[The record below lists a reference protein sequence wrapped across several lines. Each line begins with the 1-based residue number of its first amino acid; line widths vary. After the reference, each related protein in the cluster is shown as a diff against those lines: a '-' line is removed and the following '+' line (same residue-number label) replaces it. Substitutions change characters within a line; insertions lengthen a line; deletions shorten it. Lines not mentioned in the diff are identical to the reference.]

1 MVGIQKSKIRK
12 TNLYELFKV
21 IFYKPKTL
29 VAVLIYFAFLG
40 GSSTQSQ
47 ESPNYYQ
54 GIKNHLQNEYGLH
67 GGYFISPENEDEA
80 VDTFIALQKWVSD
93 IHKYHIDEFPFDK
106 VLKIRIDKGI
116 PQSWEINTKL
126 PIDHVNKN
134 DAILITFWLRNLW
147 AQAEK
152 GLVVVDFA
160 GNKVPVAPKHN
171 DWQQYFIRI
180 KANIEGVNQL
190 SLELGAQA
198 QELEVAGLAVLNYGN
213 ENLDNLPQTD
223 IISYR
228 KPSPEWYQAA
238 NERITWHRQGKLQ
251 IRVVDGNGNPIPN
264 ANVDLNMLKHSFGF
278 GTAVAAWRLTDENF
292 LEDNEIYRQK
302 ILDLDGKGHGFNLA
316 VLENCLKWGLWET
329 NASCPT
335 NSKKAISWLSHQGI
349 STRGHAIIWEDW
361 QSENSGVVPKG
372 VWQAIQDKN
381 GDYLRAASLERISS
395 ILGEPG
401 IQGKIKDWDVLNES
415 VLDNAFAATVGE
427 DIHKEWFSL
436 AKSVAPDVR
445 RVISDTNILAC
456 GGLCIGAQERFYGII
471 FNLGNDN
478 FEGIGMQSH
487 INYPLGSLEHIYGVL
502 DGFSQTFPGKDL
514 IITEFD
520 ISIGNEQLAA
530 EYFRDFLITAFSH
543 PAVSDFLIWGF
554 WDLAHWLGD
563 APLFRQDWSLKPA
576 GEVFIDLVFNQWWT
590 NEFGTTNEN
599 GEFFANGYLG
609 DYEVVVSHNDLVKTQ
624 RITLHQAMSTETTTM
639 VTVQLQN

>member
-1 MVGIQKSKIRK
+1 MNIANQHYI
-12 TNLYELFKV
+12 
-21 IFYKPKTL
+21 YKPK
-29 VAVLIYFAFLG
+29 VLLIILLIFLG

-47 ESPNYYQ
+47 ESPSYYQ
-54 GIKNHLQNEYGLH
+54 WLSSQLQNEHELNGE
-67 GGYFISPENEDEA
+67 YFISPANEDEI
-80 VDTFIALQKWVSD
+80 VDTFLASHKWVSD
-93 IHKYHIDEFPFDK
+93 IHKYQIDDFPFDK
-106 VLKIRIDKGI
+106 VLKIKVDKGI
-116 PQSWEINTKL
+116 PQLWEINTKL
-126 PIDHVNKN
+126 PTSYVNKN
-134 DAILITFWLRNLW
+134 DAILITFWLRNIW

-152 GLVVVDFA
+152 GLVVIDFA
-160 GNKVPVAPKHN
+160 GNKVPVAPRHN

-180 KANIEGVNQL
+180 KANIEGAQQL

-198 QELEVAGLAVLNYGN
+198 QELEIAGFAVLNYGN

-228 KPSPEWYQAA
+228 KPSSEWYQAT
-238 NERITWHRQGKLQ
+238 NERIAWYRQGKLQ
-251 IRVVDGNGNPIPN
+251 VHVVDAYGNPVPN
-264 ANVDLNMLKHSFGF
+264 ANVELKMLKHSFGF
-278 GTAVAAWRLTDENF
+278 GTAVAAWRLADDNF
-292 LEDNEIYRQK
+292 LESNETYRQK
-302 ILDLDGKGHGFNLA
+302 IIDLDGKGHGFNLA
-316 VLENCLKWGLWET
+316 VLENCLKWGLWEV
-329 NASCPT
+329 NASCPN
-335 NSKKAISWLSHQGI
+335 NSKEAIDWLLKQGI
-349 STRGHAIIWEDW
+349 RTRGHAILWEDW
-361 QSENSGVVPKG
+361 QNENSGVVPKG
-372 VWQAIQDKN
+372 VWQAVQDKN
-381 GDYLRAASLERISS
+381 GNYLHAASLERINS

-427 DIHKEWFSL
+427 SIHKEWFTL
-436 AKSVAPDVR
+436 VKSVAPEVR

-471 FNLGNDN
+471 FNIGSDN

-502 DGFSQTFPGKDL
+502 DGFSQTFPEKDI

-576 GEVFIDLVFNQWWT
+576 GEAFIDLVFNHWWT
-590 NEFGTTNEN
+590 NEWGTTNEN
-599 GEFFANGYLG
+599 GDFFVNGYLG
-609 DYEVVVSHNDLVKTQ
+609 DYEIVVSYNDLVKTQ
-624 RITLHQAMSTETTTM
+624 RITLHQASSTGTTTT
-639 VTVQLQN
+639 VTIQLRN